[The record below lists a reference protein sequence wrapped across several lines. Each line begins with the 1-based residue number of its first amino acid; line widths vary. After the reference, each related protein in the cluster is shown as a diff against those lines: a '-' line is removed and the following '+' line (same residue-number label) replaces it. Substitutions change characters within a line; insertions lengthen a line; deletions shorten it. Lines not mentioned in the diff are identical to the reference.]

1 MDSRLGAPRWRQEIE
16 RGIKFMRTKILS
28 PLMLVLMLS
37 FAVQGRAEQR
47 LDMEGAAIFGNK
59 ESPNVLYVVPW
70 RPAKRLTGMMAPEMN
85 TMDEL
90 LVPLDRDVF
99 RRRVDWYQ
107 TFGQKP

>member
-1 MDSRLGAPRWRQEIE
+1 MNGNGLHTFILRFGAV
-16 RGIKFMRTKILS
+16 MLLALS
-28 PLMLVLMLS
+28 TQAL
-37 FAVQGRAEQR
+37 AEQR

-70 RPAKRLTGMMAPEMN
+70 RPAKQLTGMIPPEMN
-85 TMDEL
+85 TIDEL

-107 TFGQKP
+107 TFGAKP

>member
-1 MDSRLGAPRWRQEIE
+1 MNGKHLHSLIVRLGAA
-16 RGIKFMRTKILS
+16 
-28 PLMLVLMLS
+28 MLLTL
-37 FAVQGRAEQR
+37 AARAQAEQR

-70 RPAKRLTGMMAPEMN
+70 RPAKQLTGMIPPEMS
-85 TMDEL
+85 TVDEL

-107 TFGQKP
+107 TFGAKP

>member
-1 MDSRLGAPRWRQEIE
+1 
-16 RGIKFMRTKILS
+16 MRNPIIPALS
-28 PLMLVLMLS
+28 LLLMLA
-37 FAVQGRAEQR
+37 FAGQCRSEQR

-70 RPAKRLTGMMAPEMN
+70 RQAKRLTGMMPPEMT
-85 TMDEL
+85 TMEEL

-107 TFGQKP
+107 TFGEKP

>member
-1 MDSRLGAPRWRQEIE
+1 MSLNIVRHR
-16 RGIKFMRTKILS
+16 ILT
-28 PLMLVLMLS
+28 LITLLLS
-37 FAVQGRAEQR
+37 IGLCSQSQAEQR

-70 RPAKRLTGMMAPEMN
+70 RQAKRLTGMMPPEMT
-85 TMDEL
+85 TMEEL

-107 TFGQKP
+107 TFGEKP

>member
-1 MDSRLGAPRWRQEIE
+1 MRTLITRLGALLLLLALASTGQ
-16 RGIKFMRTKILS
+16 
-28 PLMLVLMLS
+28 
-37 FAVQGRAEQR
+37 AEQR

-70 RPAKRLTGMMAPEMN
+70 RQAKQLTGMVPPEMS

-107 TFGQKP
+107 TFGEKP

>member
-1 MDSRLGAPRWRQEIE
+1 MITHS
-16 RGIKFMRTKILS
+16 MRPATPPFIALL
-28 PLMLVLMLS
+28 LMLGVANM
-37 FAVQGRAEQR
+37 GHAEQR

-70 RPAKRLTGMMAPEMN
+70 RPAKRLTGMIAPEMN
-85 TMDEL
+85 TMEEL